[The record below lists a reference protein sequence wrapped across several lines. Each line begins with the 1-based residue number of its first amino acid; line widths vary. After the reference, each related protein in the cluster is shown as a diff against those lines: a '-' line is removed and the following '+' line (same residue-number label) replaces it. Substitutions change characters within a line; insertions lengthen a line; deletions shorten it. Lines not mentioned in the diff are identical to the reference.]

1 MQIAEIILLNS
12 NSTIYARCNNEK
24 NDKVVVIVNGCLEL
38 GAVKKFIPEYN
49 AELCDVIRTANQ
61 DDFKKNCENCK
72 FCKSLLPEIKKE
84 VENQGLDFK
93 ISSITY
99 FSFFYLPMTSE

>member
-49 AELCDVIRTANQ
+49 AELCDVIRA
-61 DDFKKNCENCK
+61 DRYR
-72 FCKSLLPEIKKE
+72 LLC
-84 VENQGLDFK
+84 GGHYYRYRRFL
-93 ISSITY
+93 Y
-99 FSFFYLPMTSE
+99 RR